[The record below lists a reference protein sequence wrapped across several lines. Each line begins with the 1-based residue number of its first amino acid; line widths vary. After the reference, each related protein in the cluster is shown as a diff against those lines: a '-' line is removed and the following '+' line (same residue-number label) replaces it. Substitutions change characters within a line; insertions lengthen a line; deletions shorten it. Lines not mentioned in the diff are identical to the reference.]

1 MPYVVTDTCIL
12 CGACVVGC
20 ESEAITEGDTQSHID
35 IDICVECGTCMRNC
49 PTESIIYID
58 DDECA
63 RMHAQPADAQTIES
77 PSPSA
82 TQPTEQ
88 PVRKNTERTADQ
100 KISQPSFL

>member
-1 MPYVVTDTCIL
+1 
-12 CGACVVGC
+12 
-20 ESEAITEGDTQSHID
+20 
-35 IDICVECGTCMRNC
+35 VECGTCERNC

-58 DDECA
+58 DDEYA